1 MPKSLRNWICVLF
14 VTAGCG
20 ILICS
25 AGAGSP
31 NEPQNSPR
39 PLEILDALWKALQDN
54 YPMMEYAGAFED
66 SWYEEAKSKIEGM
79 TDLDQ
84 ALPVMDALVKRLND
98 YHTRLL
104 WRGKPR
110 LLTPSMSL
118 GLVEER
124 IAVLD
129 RDSGTPVDPG
139 DIVLTID
146 SSDAKAQFDLLY
158 PEAFGATRYAR
169 NQDACRTLVARPE
182 GSVVHL
188 RLSNPMKGEY
198 EVDLSC
204 NMAPHFLRHPVLS
217 THLVEKD
224 IGYIRI
230 LRWADFS
237 PAEFDSQLQQFRNTN
252 CIILDVRDN
261 GGGSDN
267 LAAQVIG
274 RFINH
279 KVVCSISF
287 HRQPGTD
294 QYRKTVEFAEPRGE
308 WQYSGKTAVLTN
320 EGCVS
325 ATEHFVSGMKEA
337 GAILV
342 GTPTSGACG
351 WIRPIQLPGDVQ
363 LYCSRTFPF
372 HGKVPSPLHGIEP
385 DELVLPTL
393 EALRTGRDEVLD
405 KAIQALKA
413 E

>member
-1 MPKSLRNWICVLF
+1 MSKSLRIWICILLISAFVLS
-14 VTAGCG
+14 THAD
-20 ILICS
+20 
-25 AGAGSP
+25 SP
-31 NEPQNSPR
+31 NGSQQETK
-39 PLEILDALWKALQDN
+39 PLEVLDALWKALQDN
-54 YPMMEYAGAFED
+54 YPMMEYAGAFDD

-84 ALPVMDALVKRLND
+84 ALPVMDALVRRLND

-110 LLTPSMSL
+110 LFTPSISL

-129 RDSGTPVDPG
+129 REPGTPIDPG
-139 DIVLTID
+139 DVVLTID
-146 SSDAKAQFDLLY
+146 SSDAKTRFDSLY

-169 NQDACRTLVARPE
+169 IRDDCRTLIERQE
-182 GSVVHL
+182 GSVVRL
-188 RLSNPMKGEY
+188 RLSNPTKGEY
-198 EVDLSC
+198 EVDLPC
-204 NMAPHFLRHPVLS
+204 TVDPHLLKKPVLS
-217 THLVEKD
+217 SRLVEED

-237 PAEFDSQLQQFRNTN
+237 PAEFDALLQEFRD
-252 CIILDVRDN
+252 IPFLILDVRDN

-274 RFINH
+274 RFINR
-279 KVVCSISF
+279 KVVCSVSF

-320 EGCVS
+320 AGCVS

-351 WIRPIQLPGDVQ
+351 WIRRIQLPGNVQ
-363 LYCSRTFPF
+363 LLCSRTFPL

-385 DELVLPTL
+385 NELVLPTL
-393 EALRTGRDEVLD
+393 EALRTGRDEVLE
-405 KAIQALKA
+405 KAIQVLKA
-413 E
+413 K